1 MPSPE
6 LEADAH
12 THVLGGDVGSLVS
25 ESAEERRQ
33 RILSATT
40 KRLRKQ
46 EEELEQQCGTGR
58 TVN

>member
-1 MPSPE
+1 MPSAE

-12 THVLGGDVGSLVS
+12 THVLGGDDVASLV
-25 ESAEERRQ
+25 ESAEERRR
-33 RILSATT
+33 RILSATMS
-40 KRLRKQ
+40 RLRKQ

>member
-6 LEADAH
+6 IGADTH
-12 THVLGGDVGSLVS
+12 MHVLGGDDVQSLV

-33 RILSATT
+33 RVLSATMN
-40 KRLRKQ
+40 RLRKQ